1 MEQEVGGSSPPNC
14 TSASLQVFLP
24 RLSLSSLPV
33 SSEMS
38 DELVIFARFHAIEG
52 NEGAL
57 EAELRAT
64 MARTRAEPGCLF
76 IGVYRSVRNARLFF
90 INSRWVDEAAFDVH
104 AARHRRSAS
113 SSGRHDWSTTLST

>member
-1 MEQEVGGSSPPNC
+1 
-14 TSASLQVFLP
+14 
-24 RLSLSSLPV
+24 
-33 SSEMS
+33 MS

-90 INSRWVDEAAFDVH
+90 IISRWVDEAAFDVH